1 MTKLPLI
8 DLHRHLEGSIRT
20 STVLDVAART
30 GHELATRSRPRTA
43 LVADGSETGLLPYL
57 AKVDVAIGVLTELD
71 DWSRAA
77 AEAVDDAFDDGLD
90 YLELRYCPGIIAHDT
105 GLAPEAVIDA
115 VSDAVAERSAR
126 RQLPVGLIGIVVRH
140 LGADSAEQ
148 QIATLLSRR
157 ESFCA
162 VDLAGDEANF
172 PAQLFAEA
180 FGKARDAGLHVTIH
194 AGEAAGADSVWDA
207 VKHLGAERIGHGVRA
222 AEDPQLMEWLAKHS
236 VTLEV
241 SLTSNTQTGAAP
253 SYAEHQIHKLLAA
266 GVPVTLNTDNPRV
279 SDVKLSQEHR
289 VAVNEVGLTAEQLA
303 LVARQSAAAT
313 FGDVGALRD
322 KH

>member
-1 MTKLPLI
+1 MTLPLI
-8 DLHRHLEGSIRT
+8 DLHRHLEGAVRT

-30 GHELATRSRPRTA
+30 GHELASRSKPRTA
-43 LVADGSETGLLPYL
+43 LVADGSEGGLLPYL
-57 AKVDVAIGVLTELD
+57 AKVDVAIGVLSSLD

-77 AEAVDDAFDDGLD
+77 GEAVDDAFDDGLD

-105 GLAPEAVIDA
+105 GLAAEAVIDA

-126 RQLPVGLIGIVVRH
+126 RGLPVGLIGIVVRH
-140 LGADSAEQ
+140 LGAGSAEQ
-148 QIATLLSRR
+148 QMATLLSRR

-172 PAQLFAEA
+172 PAQLFSDA

-194 AGEAAGADSVWDA
+194 AGEAAGPQSVWDT
-207 VKHLGAERIGHGVRA
+207 VNHLGAERIGHGVRS
-222 AEDPQLMEWLAKHS
+222 AEDPQLMEWLAEHG

-253 SYAEHQIHKLLAA
+253 SYAHHQIHKLLAA

-279 SDVKLSQEHR
+279 SNVKLSQEHQ
-289 VAVNEVGLTAEQLA
+289 AAMNEVGLTAEQLA
-303 LVARQSAAAT
+303 TIAQQSLAAK
-313 FGDVGALRD
+313 FS
-322 KH
+322 

>member
-1 MTKLPLI
+1 MRLPLV
-8 DLHRHLEGSIRT
+8 DLHRHLEGSVRT
-20 STVLDVAART
+20 STVLDIAART
-30 GHELATRSRPRTA
+30 GHELARRAQPRTA
-43 LVADGSETGLLPYL
+43 LVADGSEGGLLPYL
-57 AKVDVAIGVLTELD
+57 AKVDVAIGVLSALD

-77 AEAVDDAFDDGLD
+77 AEAVDDAFDDGLE

-115 VSDAVAERSAR
+115 VADAVAERSAR
-126 RQLPVGLIGIVVRH
+126 RKLPVGLIGIVVRH

-148 QIATLLSRR
+148 QMATLLARR
-157 ESFCA
+157 ETFCA

-172 PAQLFAEA
+172 PAQLFSEA

-194 AGEAAGADSVWDA
+194 AGEAAGPQSVWDA
-207 VKHLGAERIGHGVRA
+207 VKQLGAERIGHGVRA
-222 AEDPQLMEWLAKHS
+222 AEDPELMEWLAAHG

-253 SYAEHQIHKLLAA
+253 SYQGHQIHRLLAA

-289 VAVNEVGLTAEQLA
+289 TAVNEAGLTAEQLA
-303 LVARQSAAAT
+303 TVARQ
-313 FGDVGALRD
+313 ALVA
-322 KH
+322 KFS

>member
-1 MTKLPLI
+1 MTKLPLV

-20 STVLDVAART
+20 STVLDIAART
-30 GHELATRSRPRTA
+30 GHELAGRVKPRTA
-43 LVADGSETGLLPYL
+43 LVADGSEGGLLPYL
-57 AKVDVAIGVLTELD
+57 DKVDVAIGVLSGVD

-115 VSDAVAERSAR
+115 VSGAVAERSAKWG
-126 RQLPVGLIGIVVRH
+126 LPVGLIGIVVRH

-148 QIATLLSRR
+148 QMATLLSHR
-157 ESFCA
+157 ETFCA

-172 PAQLFAEA
+172 PAEMFADA
-180 FGKARDAGLHVTIH
+180 FGKARDAGLHITIH
-194 AGEAAGADSVWDA
+194 AGEAAGPQSVWDA
-207 VKHLGAERIGHGVRA
+207 VRHLGAERIGHGVRA
-222 AEDPQLMEWLAKHS
+222 AEDPQLMEWLAEHG

-279 SDVKLSQEHR
+279 SDVKLSQEHHT
-289 VAVNEVGLTAEQLA
+289 AVVEVGLTAEQLA
-303 LVARQSAAAT
+303 LVASQSAAAA
-313 FGDVGALRD
+313 FGEIGALADER
-322 KH
+322 

>member
-1 MTKLPLI
+1 MRLPLV
-8 DLHRHLEGSIRT
+8 DLHRHLEGAIRT
-20 STVLDVAART
+20 STVLEIAART
-30 GHELATRSRPRTA
+30 GHELAGRAKPRTA
-43 LVADGSETGLLPYL
+43 LVADGSEGGLLPYL
-57 AKVDVAIGVLTELD
+57 AKVDVAIGVLVGLD

-115 VSDAVAERSAR
+115 VSGAVAERSGKWG
-126 RQLPVGLIGIVVRH
+126 LPVGLIGIVVRH
-140 LGADSAEQ
+140 LGADSAERQ
-148 QIATLLSRR
+148 MATLLSRR

-172 PAQLFAEA
+172 PAELFADA
-180 FGKARDAGLHVTIH
+180 FAQARDAGLHVTIH
-194 AGEAAGADSVWDA
+194 AGEAAGPQSVWDA

-222 AEDPQLMEWLAKHS
+222 AEDPKLMEWLAAHG

-279 SDVKLSQEHR
+279 SDVKLSQEHHM
-289 VAVNEVGLTAEQLA
+289 AVCEVGLTADQLA
-303 LVARQSAAAT
+303 LVASQSAAAA
-313 FGDVGALRD
+313 FGDVGALGNE
-322 KH
+322 H

>member
-1 MTKLPLI
+1 MHLPLI

-30 GHELATRSRPRTA
+30 GHELARRSSPRTA
-43 LVADGSETGLLPYL
+43 LVADGSEGGLLPYL
-57 AKVDVAIGVLTELD
+57 AKVDVAIGVLSGLD

-115 VSDAVAERSAR
+115 VADAVAERSAR
-126 RQLPVGLIGIVVRH
+126 RRLPVGLIGIVVRH
-140 LGADSAEQ
+140 LGAESAEQ
-148 QIATLLSRR
+148 QMATLLSRR
-157 ESFCA
+157 ETFCA

-172 PAQLFAEA
+172 PAELFADA

-194 AGEAAGADSVWDA
+194 AGEAAGPQSVWDA

-222 AEDPQLMEWLAKHS
+222 AEDPELMEWLAEHGI
-236 VTLEV
+236 TLEV

-253 SYAEHQIHKLLAA
+253 SYAAHQIHKLLAA

-279 SDVKLSQEHR
+279 SNVKLSQEHQL
-289 VAVNEVGLTAEQLA
+289 AVDKVGLTADELA
-303 LVARQSAAAT
+303 LVARQAAT
-313 FGDVGALRD
+313 AAFGDVSLPPA
-322 KH
+322 

>member
-1 MTKLPLI
+1 MTNLPLI

-20 STVLDVAART
+20 STVLDIAART
-30 GHELATRSRPRTA
+30 GHELATRPAPRTA
-43 LVADGSETGLLPYL
+43 LVADGSQTGLLPYL

-126 RQLPVGLIGIVVRH
+126 RKLPVGLIGIVVRH

-148 QIATLLSRR
+148 QIATLLSRKDT
-157 ESFCA
+157 FCA

-172 PAQLFAEA
+172 PAQLFAAA
-180 FGKARDAGLHVTIH
+180 FAKARDAGLHVTIH

-222 AEDPQLMEWLAKHS
+222 AEDPRLMEALAERG

-289 VAVNEVGLTAEQLA
+289 AALNEVGLTAEQLA
-303 LVARQSAAAT
+303 KVAQQSLTAA
-313 FGDVGALRD
+313 FGNANPQNS
-322 KH
+322 